1 MQSEKKPHDKILI
14 ESAEEKA
21 GEADRKKI
29 ERAKAKDASILAL
42 LAELRLGIGWSSDI
56 VLARYFSVP
65 RQRIWVWSKEG
76 KLPAPYKVGVATTRW
91 KNEEVLKA
99 EVNNFL
105 GGL

>member
-1 MQSEKKPHDKILI
+1 MQSEKKPHDKILL

-42 LAELRLGIGWSSDI
+42 LADLRLGIGWSSDI
-56 VLARYFSVP
+56 VLARYLSVP
-65 RQRIWVWSKEG
+65 RQRIWVWAKEA
-76 KLPAPYKVGVATTRW
+76 KLPAPYKVGDATTRW